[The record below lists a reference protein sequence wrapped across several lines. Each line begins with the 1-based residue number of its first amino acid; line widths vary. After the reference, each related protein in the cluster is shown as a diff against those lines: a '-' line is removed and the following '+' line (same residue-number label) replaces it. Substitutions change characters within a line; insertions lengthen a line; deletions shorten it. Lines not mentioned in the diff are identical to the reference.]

1 MSEFTERSMLTD
13 LTWTSSDGVDRAWTV
28 TFGGPYEYIAFLQEN
43 GATNICIRVN
53 GEVVDSNIQR
63 DFSDQVSCLQSAL

>member
-1 MSEFTERSMLTD
+1 MSEFTERLMSTD
-13 LTWTSSDGVDRAWTV
+13 LTWTSKDGIARTWTV
-28 TFGGPYEYIAFLQEN
+28 TFGSPYEYIAFLQES

-63 DFSDQVSCLQSAL
+63 DFSDQVSCL

>member
-1 MSEFTERSMLTD
+1 MSVYTEALISTD
-13 LTWTSSDGVDRAWTV
+13 LTWTSKDGIHRTWTV
-28 TFGGPYEYIAFLQEN
+28 TFGNPYEYVAFLKES

-63 DFSDQVSCLQSAL
+63 DFSDQVPCL